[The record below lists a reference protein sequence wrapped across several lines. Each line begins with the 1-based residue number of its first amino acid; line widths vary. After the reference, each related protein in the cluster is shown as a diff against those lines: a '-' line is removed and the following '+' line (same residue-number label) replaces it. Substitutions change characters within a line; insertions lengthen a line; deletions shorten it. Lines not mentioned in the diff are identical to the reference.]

1 MNHHLIA
8 NEHDTEVHVQELVK
22 PDEKLENNI
31 SISHI
36 MPKKNWTRMRG
47 RGQDLLRKSA
57 IQSKHLNTA
66 RKNLRLNSRL
76 LSAKPPLQQP
86 GQLAAPR
93 QYGGALRDKFGAY
106 LYVPHS

>member
-1 MNHHLIA
+1 M
-8 NEHDTEVHVQELVK
+8 
-22 PDEKLENNI
+22 
-31 SISHI
+31 
-36 MPKKNWTRMRG
+36 WG
-47 RGQDLLRKSA
+47 RGQDLSLRQKSA

-86 GQLAAPR
+86 GQLAVSR

-106 LYVPHS
+106 LYVPRG